1 MVRFVCFLL
10 WSTPPLGLRSDAPG
24 ARPWAPLAACGRRV
38 YARGTMEKNQPKPK
52 GGPRPGSGR
61 PKGVP
66 NRVTAEFRQT
76 VQRLLDDNAD
86 NVATWLRQVAQ
97 GIEPVLDSEG
107 KVAVPGRPGDPGAAL
122 TKLTQLAE
130 FAAPRLSRSE
140 VTGDAG
146 GPLSVVIHKLG

>member
-1 MVRFVCFLL
+1 
-10 WSTPPLGLRSDAPG
+10 
-24 ARPWAPLAACGRRV
+24 
-38 YARGTMEKNQPKPK
+38 MEKNQPKPK

-146 GPLSVVIHKLG
+146 GPLNVIIHRLG